1 MLSVADS
8 INGQFASLFPFSYF
22 NQMQSHV
29 LPRLLTSDENVVVA
43 APTASG
49 KTVLAELA
57 MVRELSKTKRG
68 KILYL
73 APLRALTNEKE
84 SEWKTL
90 FTPMG
95 FEVYV
100 VSGERELD
108 PSKARSAQIIISTPE
123 KWDSSSRKH
132 STTHKF
138 VNDVSV
144 IIIDEVHLLDS
155 DERGGVL
162 EALVTRMKRIRRD
175 KVRIVALSATM
186 PNVGEVAQWIGAPDD
201 YTFTFDD
208 TFRPVPLNADVFR
221 YNPGKNK
228 FVDKYIRLYKAVQL
242 IERHIPDGQALIFVA
257 TRSDTVQAATKLVEI
272 FEKKSTKLAS
282 NESEQI
288 AKQIKNK
295 SLSEAVRN
303 GVGFHHAGLVKQ
315 DRDIVEGA
323 FKGGHIKIL
332 VSTSTLAWGVNLPAR
347 VVVIRDIANE
357 VIDEDLSSLDILQM
371 IGRAGRPQ
379 YDERGFGWIIAPRDR
394 AEEFIEMLRE
404 GPPIRSQ
411 LNKTL
416 SEHLNAEISMGTIN
430 SRAEA
435 KKWLSETFYFVQ
447 NPQSSV
453 LLDDHIN
460 SLIKQ
465 GFAGEADGL
474 LLPTD
479 LGKLASKYYLRLNT
493 AREFAQLREGPTDE
507 ELLDAVA
514 SAEEFADVVV
524 RRNEVSAIKR
534 TQSSY
539 QGHKSK
545 VRSILDTYIGRG
557 EIAEA
562 LKSDAWLIRQN
573 ALRLLSALEAF
584 IERFNAPETVLRT
597 RILAL
602 RLEYGASEEL
612 SSLLQLDGIGIKQA
626 TQLHAQ
632 GVRSPSDLTP
642 AILSRLVFGARI
654 AESIDRLPKI
664 TIDMKLPDSIPFG
677 QSAMC
682 YATISNAQGG
692 ARLTVTVFAN
702 GLKMFRDSFYLAK
715 GYSKSIPIG
724 VYGSGNVQVCYQARI
739 DFLNCIEP
747 PMTREKTIIVTELPD
762 NLPQTDEYARIGA
775 LTNSNERP
783 QLKKAKPATSSEV
796 SHKEIAERFQ
806 QNLLHTLP
814 RESTQS
820 NGAQSSDESILEEP
834 KGSVGR
840 CKKCGGLLKRAG
852 NVITCECGA
861 FYKLPSGADLADS
874 SCSCGL
880 PKLKLQLLGE
890 DVCIDRQCERIEDVI
905 ARHFATSNFVCPRC
919 HSSLIVVRRK
929 GIIVGCTEY
938 YNGCKTAF
946 LLPMNA
952 KVIGSCKCGLPTLQ
966 LKTKIRCLDT
976 KCRVEHKT

>member
-8 INGQFASLFPFSYF
+8 ISGQFVSLFPFPFF
-22 NQMQSHV
+22 NQMQSCV

-49 KTVLAELA
+49 KTVLGELA
-57 MVRELSKTKRG
+57 MVRELSKPHRG

-84 SEWKTL
+84 SEWNTL
-90 FTPMG
+90 LTPMG
-95 FEVYV
+95 FDVYV

-108 PSKARSAQIIISTPE
+108 PAKARSAQIIISTPE

-162 EALVTRMKRIRRD
+162 EALVTRMKRIRD
-175 KVRIVALSATM
+175 GKVRIVALSATM
-186 PNVGEVAQWIGAPDD
+186 PNVGEVAQWIGASEDH
-201 YTFTFDD
+201 TFSFDD
-208 TFRPVPLNADVFR
+208 SFRPVPLKADVFG

-242 IERHIPDGQALIFVA
+242 IEPHVPDGQALIFVA
-257 TRSDTVQAATKLVEI
+257 TRSDTVQAASKLVEI
-272 FEKKSTKLAS
+272 FETKSTILTT
-282 NESEQI
+282 NESEQV
-288 AKQIKNK
+288 ATRIKNK
-295 SLSEAVRN
+295 SLGDAVRN

-315 DRDIVEGA
+315 DRDIVEEA
-323 FKGGHIKIL
+323 FKAGHIKIL

-357 VIDEDLSSLDILQM
+357 VIDEEMSSLDILQM

-394 AEEFIEMLRE
+394 VKDFIEMLRE

-435 KKWLSETFYFVQ
+435 KKWLSETFYYVQ
-447 NPQSSV
+447 NPLSSV
-453 LLDDHIN
+453 LLDDHVN
-460 SLIKQ
+460 SLIGQ
-465 GFAGEADGL
+465 GFTVEAEGR

-493 AREFAQLREGPTDE
+493 ARGFAQLRESPTDE

-545 VRSILDTYIGRG
+545 VRAILDTYIGRG

-562 LKSDAWLIRQN
+562 LRSDAWLIRQN

-584 IERFNAPETVLRT
+584 IERFNAPETVLRA

-602 RLEYGASEEL
+602 RVEYGAPEEL
-612 SSLLQLDGIGIKQA
+612 CSLLQLDGVGIKQA

-632 GVRSPSDLTP
+632 GVRSPFDLTP
-642 AILSRLVFGARI
+642 AILTRLVSGTRI
-654 AESIDRLPKI
+654 ARSIDRLPKI
-664 TIDMKLPDSIPFG
+664 TVDMQLPDSVPFG

-682 YATISNAQGG
+682 YATISNARGG
-692 ARLTVTVFAN
+692 ARLTVTVLAN

-715 GYSKSIPIG
+715 GYTKSIPIG
-724 VYGSGNVQVCYQARI
+724 VYGSENAQVCYQARV

-747 PMTREKTIIVTELPD
+747 PMTQEKTLVVTGLQD
-762 NLPQTDEYARIGA
+762 NLQKTDKYTCIEPLANDREDLRVRGSRLA
-775 LTNSNERP
+775 VPS
-783 QLKKAKPATSSEV
+783 PASQEGT
-796 SHKEIAERFQ
+796 AECLP
-806 QNLLHTLP
+806 QNLLQEIT
-814 RESTQS
+814 RESTLS
-820 NGAQSSDESILEEP
+820 NGADSFDESIL
-834 KGSVGR
+834 KVRTSLVGR
-840 CKKCGGLLKRAG
+840 CKNCGGFLKRAG
-852 NVITCECGA
+852 NIITCECGT
-861 FYKLPSGADLADS
+861 FYKLPNGTDLAES
-874 SCSCGL
+874 TCNCGL
-880 PKLKLQLLGE
+880 PKLKLQLLDE

-919 HSSLIVVRRK
+919 HSPLTIVRRK

-952 KVIGSCKCGLPTLQ
+952 SIVGRCKCGLPKLQ
-966 LKTKIRCLDT
+966 LKTKMRCLDT
-976 KCRVEHKT
+976 KCRT

>member
-8 INGQFASLFPFSYF
+8 ISGQFVSLFPFTFF
-22 NQMQSHV
+22 NKMQSCV

-57 MVRELSKTKRG
+57 MVRELSKPHRG

-84 SEWKTL
+84 SEWTTL

-95 FEVYV
+95 FDVYV

-108 PSKARSAQIIISTPE
+108 PAKARSAQIIISTPE

-162 EALVTRMKRIRRD
+162 EALVTRMKRIRDD

-186 PNVGEVAQWIGAPDD
+186 PNVGEVAQWIGASEDH
-201 YTFTFDD
+201 TFTFDD
-208 TFRPVPLNADVFR
+208 SFRPVPLKADVFR

-242 IERHIPDGQALIFVA
+242 IEPHIPDGQALIFVA
-257 TRSDTVQAATKLVEI
+257 TRSDTVQAASKLVEI
-272 FEKKSTKLAS
+272 FKTKSTTLTT
-282 NESEQI
+282 NESEQV
-288 AKQIKNK
+288 ATRIKNK

-315 DRDIVEGA
+315 DRDIVEEA
-323 FKGGHIKIL
+323 FKAGHIKIL

-357 VIDEDLSSLDILQM
+357 VIDEEMSSLDILQM

-394 AEEFIEMLRE
+394 AEDFIEMLRE

-435 KKWLSETFYFVQ
+435 KKWLSETFYYVQ

-453 LLDDHIN
+453 LLDDHVN
-460 SLIKQ
+460 SLIRQ
-465 GFAGEADGL
+465 GFTVETEGR

-493 AREFAQLREGPTDE
+493 ARGFAQLRESPTDE
-507 ELLDAVA
+507 ELLDAVD

-545 VRSILDTYIGRG
+545 VRAILDTYIGRG

-562 LKSDAWLIRQN
+562 LRSDAWLIRQN
-573 ALRLLSALEAF
+573 ALRLLSALKAF
-584 IERFNAPETVLRT
+584 LERFNAPETVLRA
-597 RILAL
+597 RILEL
-602 RLEYGASEEL
+602 RLEYGAPEEL
-612 SSLLQLDGIGIKQA
+612 CALLQLDGLGIKQA
-626 TQLHAQ
+626 TLLHAQ
-632 GVRSPSDLTP
+632 GVKSPFDIT
-642 AILSRLVFGARI
+642 AAMLSRLVSGTRI
-654 AESIDRLPKI
+654 ARSIEQLPNI
-664 TIDMKLPDSIPFG
+664 TLDMHLPDSVQFG

-682 YATISNAQGG
+682 YATISNARGG
-692 ARLTVTVFAN
+692 ARLTVTVSAN

-724 VYGSGNVQVCYQARI
+724 VYGSENPHVCYQARV
-739 DFLNCIEP
+739 DFLNCIETP
-747 PMTREKTIIVTELPD
+747 ITKEKTIVVTELPD
-762 NLPQTDEYARIGA
+762 NLQKTDAYTRVEPLANDGEEPRLGGARLAVPPQASQEE
-775 LTNSNERP
+775 S
-783 QLKKAKPATSSEV
+783 
-796 SHKEIAERFQ
+796 AECLP
-806 QNLLHTLP
+806 QNLLSEVA

-820 NGAQSSDESILEEP
+820 NGTKSFDESILEVRTS
-834 KGSVGR
+834 SVGR
-840 CKKCGGLLKRAG
+840 CKNCGGFLKRAG

-861 FYKLPSGADLADS
+861 SYKLPSGTDLADNT
-874 SCSCGL
+874 CNCGL

-919 HSSLIVVRRK
+919 HSYLTVVRRK

-952 KVIGSCKCGLPTLQ
+952 TIVGRCKCGLPKLQ
-966 LKTKIRCLDT
+966 LKTKMRCLDT
-976 KCRVEHKT
+976 KCRA

>member
-8 INGQFASLFPFSYF
+8 ISGQFVSLFPFSFF
-22 NQMQSHV
+22 NEMQSRV

-57 MVRELSKTKRG
+57 MVRELSKPKRG

-84 SEWKTL
+84 SEWNTL

-108 PSKARSAQIIISTPE
+108 PAKARSAQIIISTPE

-162 EALVTRMKRIRRD
+162 EALVTRMKRIRHD

-186 PNVGEVAQWIGAPDD
+186 PNVGEVAQWIGASNDH
-201 YTFTFDD
+201 TFTFNDS
-208 TFRPVPLNADVFR
+208 FRPVPLKADVFR

-242 IERHIPDGQALIFVA
+242 VEPHILDGQALIFVA
-257 TRSDTVQAATKLVEI
+257 TRSDTVQAASKLIEI
-272 FEKKSTKLAS
+272 FEKKSTKLAT

-288 AKQIKNK
+288 AARIKNK
-295 SLSEAVRN
+295 SLSDAVRN

-315 DRDIVEGA
+315 DRDIVEEA

-357 VIDEDLSSLDILQM
+357 VIDEDMSSLDILQM

-394 AEEFIEMLRE
+394 AEDFIEMLRE

-435 KKWLSETFYFVQ
+435 KKWLSETFYYVQ

-453 LLDDHIN
+453 LLDDHVNTLIN
-460 SLIKQ
+460 Q
-465 GFAGEADGL
+465 GFAVEADDL
-474 LLPTD
+474 LLPTE

-493 AREFAQLREGPTDE
+493 ARGFAQLKEAPTDE

-545 VRSILDTYIGRG
+545 VCAILDTYIGRG

-584 IERFNAPETVLRT
+584 IERFNTPETVLRA

-602 RLEYGASEEL
+602 RLEYGAPEEL
-612 SSLLQLDGIGIKQA
+612 CSLLQLDGIGIKQA

-632 GVRSPSDLTP
+632 GVRSPLDLTP
-642 AILSRLVFGARI
+642 TILSRLISGARI
-654 AESIDRLPKI
+654 ARSIDRLPKI
-664 TIDMKLPDSIPFG
+664 TIDIQLPDSIPFG

-682 YATISNAQGG
+682 HATISNAQGG

-724 VYGSGNVQVCYQARI
+724 VYGSGNLQVCYCTRV
-739 DFLNCIEP
+739 DFLNCIVP
-747 PMTREKTIIVTELPD
+747 PMTGEKTIVVTALPD
-762 NLPQTDEYARIGA
+762 NLQKTAEYTRVGPRANDRDK
-775 LTNSNERP
+775 P
-783 QLKKAKPATSSEV
+783 QLKESELVASSPASQEET
-796 SHKEIAERFQ
+796 AERLP
-806 QNLLHTLP
+806 QNLLHEP
-814 RESTQS
+814 ARASTQS
-820 NGAQSSDESILEEP
+820 NGVKASDESILEERRS
-834 KGSVGR
+834 SVGR
-840 CKKCGGLLKRAG
+840 CKKCGCSLKRAG
-852 NVITCECGA
+852 NIITCECGA
-861 FYKLPSGADLADS
+861 LYKLPNGTELADS
-874 SCSCGL
+874 TCHCGL
-880 PKLKLQLLGE
+880 PKLTLQLLGE

-905 ARHFATSNFVCPRC
+905 ARHFATSDFVCPRC
-919 HSSLIVVRRK
+919 HSPLTIVRRK
-929 GIIVGCTEY
+929 GIIVGCTKY
-938 YNGCKTAF
+938 YDGCKTAF

-952 KVIGSCKCGLPTLQ
+952 KIIGRCKCGLPKLQ

-976 KCRVEHKT
+976 KCRVERET

>member
-8 INGQFASLFPFSYF
+8 LSVQFVPLFPFTFF
-22 NQMQSHV
+22 NKMQSCV
-29 LPRLLTSDENVVVA
+29 LPRLLISDENVVVA

-57 MVRELSKTKRG
+57 MVRELSKPRRG

-84 SEWKTL
+84 SEWTSL
-90 FTPMG
+90 FAPMG

-108 PSKARSAQIIISTPE
+108 PAKARSAQIIISTPE

-162 EALVTRMKRIRRD
+162 EALVTRMKRIRDD

-186 PNVGEVAQWIGAPDD
+186 PNVGEIAQWIGASED

-208 TFRPVPLNADVFR
+208 SFRPVPLKADVFR

-242 IERHIPDGQALIFVA
+242 IEPHIPDGQALIFVA
-257 TRSDTVQAATKLVEI
+257 TRSDTVQAASKLVEI
-272 FEKKSTKLAS
+272 FKTKRTTLTT
-282 NESEQI
+282 NESEQV
-288 AKQIKNK
+288 ATRIKNK
-295 SLSEAVRN
+295 ALGEAVRN

-315 DRDIVEGA
+315 DRDIVEDA
-323 FKGGHIKIL
+323 FKAGHIKIL

-357 VIDEDLSSLDILQM
+357 VIDEEMSSLDILQM
-371 IGRAGRPQ
+371 IGRAGRPK

-394 AEEFIEMLRE
+394 AEDFIEMLRE

-416 SEHLNAEISMGTIN
+416 SEHLNAEISMGTIK

-435 KKWLSETFYFVQ
+435 KKWLSETFYYVQ
-447 NPQSSV
+447 NPQSGV

-460 SLIKQ
+460 SLITQ
-465 GFAGEADGL
+465 GFAVETEGL

-479 LGKLASKYYLRLNT
+479 LGTLASKYYLRLNT
-493 AREFAQLREGPTDE
+493 ARGFAQLKESPSDE

-545 VRSILDTYIGRG
+545 VRAILDTYIGRG

-562 LKSDAWLIRQN
+562 LRSDAWLIRQN
-573 ALRLLSALEAF
+573 ALRLLSALKAF
-584 IERFNAPETVLRT
+584 LERFNTPETVLRA
-597 RILAL
+597 RILEL
-602 RLEYGASEEL
+602 RLEYGAPEEL
-612 SSLLQLDGIGIKQA
+612 CSLLQLDGLGIKQA
-626 TQLHAQ
+626 TQLHAH
-632 GVRSPSDLTP
+632 GVQSPFDITP
-642 AILSRLVFGARI
+642 AMLSRLVSGTRI
-654 AESIDRLPKI
+654 ARSIEQLPNV
-664 TIDMKLPDSIPFG
+664 TLDMHLPDSVQFR

-682 YATISNAQGG
+682 YATISNARGG
-692 ARLTVTVFAN
+692 ARLTVTVSAN

-724 VYGSGNVQVCYQARI
+724 VYGSENLHVRYQTRV

-747 PMTREKTIIVTELPD
+747 PITKEKTIVVTALPD
-762 NLPQTDEYARIGA
+762 NLQKTDTYTRVEPLANDREEPRLEGYRLAVQPKSSQEESAECPPQNV
-775 LTNSNERP
+775 LFER
-783 QLKKAKPATSSEV
+783 A
-796 SHKEIAERFQ
+796 
-806 QNLLHTLP
+806 
-814 RESTQS
+814 RESIQS
-820 NGAQSSDESILEEP
+820 NGTKSFDESILEVRTS
-834 KGSVGR
+834 SVGR
-840 CKKCGGLLKRAG
+840 CKNCGGFLKRAG
-852 NVITCECGA
+852 NIITCECGA
-861 FYKLPSGADLADS
+861 FYKLPGGTELADNT
-874 SCSCGL
+874 CQCGL
-880 PKLKLQLLGE
+880 PKLKLQLLGD

-919 HSSLIVVRRK
+919 HSHLTVVRRK
-929 GIIVGCTEY
+929 GIIVGCTKY
-938 YNGCKTAF
+938 YGGCKTAF

-952 KVIGSCKCGLPTLQ
+952 TIVGRCKCGLPKLQ
-966 LKTKIRCLDT
+966 LKTKTRCLNT
-976 KCRVEHKT
+976 KCRA

>member
-8 INGQFASLFPFSYF
+8 ISGQFVSLFPFSFF
-22 NQMQSHV
+22 NEMQSRV

-57 MVRELSKTKRG
+57 MVRELSKPKRG

-84 SEWKTL
+84 IEWKTL

-108 PSKARSAQIIISTPE
+108 PTKARSAQIIISTPE

-162 EALVTRMKRIRRD
+162 EALVTRMKRIRHD

-186 PNVGEVAQWIGAPDD
+186 PNVGEVAQWIGASNDH
-201 YTFTFDD
+201 TFTFDD
-208 TFRPVPLNADVFR
+208 SFRPVPLKADVFR

-242 IERHIPDGQALIFVA
+242 IEPHILDGQALIFVA
-257 TRSDTVQAATKLVEI
+257 TRSDTVQAASKLVEI
-272 FEKKSTKLAS
+272 FEKKSAKLTS
-282 NESEQI
+282 HESEQI
-288 AKQIKNK
+288 AARIKNK

-303 GVGFHHAGLVKQ
+303 GIGFHHAGLVKQ
-315 DRDIVEGA
+315 DRDIVEAA
-323 FKGGHIKIL
+323 FKAGHIKIL

-347 VVVIRDIANE
+347 IVVIRDIANE
-357 VIDEDLSSLDILQM
+357 VIDEDMSPLDILQM

-394 AEEFIEMLRE
+394 AEDFIEMLRE

-435 KKWLSETFYFVQ
+435 KKWLSETFYYVQ

-453 LLDDHIN
+453 LLDDHVNTLIN
-460 SLIKQ
+460 Q
-465 GFAGEADGL
+465 GFAVEAEGL

-493 AREFAQLREGPTDE
+493 ARGFAQLKEAPTDE

-545 VRSILDTYIGRG
+545 VRAILDTYIGRG

-584 IERFNAPETVLRT
+584 IERFNTPETVLRA

-602 RLEYGASEEL
+602 RLEYGAPEEL
-612 SSLLQLDGIGIKQA
+612 CSLLQLDGVGIKQA
-626 TQLHAQ
+626 TQQHSQ
-632 GVRSPSDLTP
+632 GVRSPFDLTP
-642 AILSRLVFGARI
+642 AILSRLVSGTRI
-654 AESIDRLPKI
+654 ARSIDRLPKI
-664 TIDMKLPDSIPFG
+664 TVDMQLPDSVPFG

-724 VYGSGNVQVCYQARI
+724 VFGSGNVQVCYRTRV

-747 PMTREKTIIVTELPD
+747 PVTREKTIVVTELPD
-762 NLPQTDEYARIGA
+762 NLQKTA
-775 LTNSNERP
+775 ERTRVGPLANDRDKP
-783 QLKKAKPATSSEV
+783 QLKESELVAPSPASQE
-796 SHKEIAERFQ
+796 EAAERLP
-806 QNLLHTLP
+806 QNLLHELA

-820 NGAQSSDESILEEP
+820 NGAKSSDESILEERTS
-834 KGSVGR
+834 SVGR

-874 SCSCGL
+874 TCNCGL

-905 ARHFATSNFVCPRC
+905 ARHFATSDFVCPRC
-919 HSSLIVVRRK
+919 HSPLTIVRRK
-929 GIIVGCTEY
+929 GIIVGCTKY
-938 YNGCKTAF
+938 YDGCKTAF

-952 KVIGSCKCGLPTLQ
+952 NIIGRCKCGLPKLQ

-976 KCRVEHKT
+976 KCRVERET